1 MQAVPLVPQNSFEV
15 PGLQVWVA
23 SSQQP
28 LEQLRVVHTQVPFWH
43 SVPGGHWIQATPPVP
58 QNCSESPVLQVWVVA
73 SQQPLEQLAGVQI
86 QL

>member
-1 MQAVPLVPQNSFEV
+1 MALPDTHLLVVGSQQPAQVAGLHTHIPPWHCSPAGQLMQAVPLVPQNSFEV

-43 SVPGGHWIQATPPVP
+43 SVPGGH
-58 QNCSESPVLQVWVVA
+58 
-73 SQQPLEQLAGVQI
+73 
-86 QL
+86 